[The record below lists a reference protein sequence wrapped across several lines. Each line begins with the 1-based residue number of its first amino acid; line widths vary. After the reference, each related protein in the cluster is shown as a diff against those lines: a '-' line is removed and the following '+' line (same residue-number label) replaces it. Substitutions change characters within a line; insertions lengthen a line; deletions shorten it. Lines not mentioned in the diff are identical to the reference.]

1 MEQFIVDAF
10 TDEIF
15 KGNPAA
21 VCILKNFPND
31 EIMLKIAQENNLS
44 ETAFAVKNKNFYELR
59 WFTPKNEIDFCGHAT
74 LATSFI
80 IFTQIE
86 KNSNSIEFHTLRG
99 NFSVLKKNN
108 LIEMNFPAYKFEKI
122 SVTNEMCEAI
132 GEKISEAYL
141 SRDLLMILDDDEK
154 IKNLRPNPEKLQ
166 KLGGLIQAV
175 TAKSK
180 NAKFDC
186 VSRIFAPKIKIAEDP
201 VTGSTHCLIAPI
213 WAEKLNKKF
222 LTCYQAS
229 ERGGTLFCEIADDKV
244 KISGNAVLFAK
255 SEIYL

>member
-1 MEQFIVDAF
+1 MKQFIVDAF

-44 ETAFAVKNKNFYELR
+44 ETAFAVKKKNFYELR

-74 LATSFI
+74 LATSFV

-86 KNSNSIEFHTLRG
+86 KISNSIEFHTLRG
-99 NFSVLKKNN
+99 NFSVSKKNN
-108 LIEMNFPAYKFEKI
+108 LIEMNFPAYEYKKI

-141 SRDLLMILDDDEK
+141 SRDLLMILDDEEK
-154 IKNLRPNPEKLQ
+154 VKNLRPNLEKLQ
-166 KLGGLIQAV
+166 KLDGLIQAV
-175 TAKSK
+175 TARSK
-180 NAKFDC
+180 NERFDC

-213 WAEKLNKKF
+213 WAEKLNKNF
-222 LTCYQAS
+222 LKCYQAS
-229 ERGGTLFCEIADDKV
+229 ERGGTLFCEIAGDRV
-244 KISGNAVLFAK
+244 KISGNAVLFAE

>member
-86 KNSNSIEFHTLRG
+86 KNSNSIEFHTLHG

-154 IKNLRPNPEKLQ
+154 IKNLRPNLEKLQ
-166 KLGGLIQAV
+166 KLSGLIQAV

-229 ERGGTLFCEIADDKV
+229 ERGGTLFCEIADDRV

>member
-1 MEQFIVDAF
+1 MR
-10 TDEIF
+10 
-15 KGNPAA
+15 
-21 VCILKNFPND
+21 LKT
-31 EIMLKIAQENNLS
+31 K
-44 ETAFAVKNKNFYELR
+44 
-59 WFTPKNEIDFCGHAT
+59 
-74 LATSFI
+74 

-99 NFSVLKKNN
+99 NFSVYKKNN
-108 LIEMNFPAYKFEKI
+108 LIEMNFPAYEYKKI

-154 IKNLRPNPEKLQ
+154 IKNLRPNLEKLQ
-166 KLGGLIQAV
+166 KLDGLIQAV
-175 TAKSK
+175 TARSK
-180 NAKFDC
+180 NERFDC

-213 WAEKLNKKF
+213 WAEKLNKNF
-222 LTCYQAS
+222 LQCYQAS
-229 ERGGTLFCEIADDKV
+229 ERGGTLFCEMAGDRV